1 MVELWLRFL
10 TYATE
15 EIIPTMIINRTTPL
29 IQVTTPRRGAGMLAE
44 MLTGAGA
51 FSERGSELVGLGSR
65 RLVVTFSVVL
75 LSSAVGSS
83 EESVAMLP
91 VTETP
96 HWRQNLA
103 SGNKSAPQ
111 LEHCE
116 TLMTSIKIRP
126 TFPFG
131 KLLSLRLSLS
141 QSRCGARAFCDT
153 QVGRP

>member
-1 MVELWLRFL
+1 MVTLWLRFL
-10 TYATE
+10 MYATE
-15 EIIPTMIINRTTPL
+15 EIIPTMLINRTAPL
-29 IQVTTPRRGAGMLAE
+29 IQVTTPRRGTGILAE
-44 MLTGAGA
+44 LLTGSGA

-103 SGNKSAPQ
+103 SGTKSAPQ
-111 LEHCE
+111 WEHCE
-116 TLMTSIKIRP
+116 TLMASIKIPP

-131 KLLSLRLSLS
+131 KLMLPLLSLS
-141 QSRCGARAFCDT
+141 Q
-153 QVGRP
+153 